1 MPILHS
7 QFAGQGKTPD
17 GKTIMVPPPACLMQ
31 RGPCVQV
38 SITLADQIASELIK
52 RQEPVPSP
60 VSGLALIDTG
70 AISTCIDEEIAT
82 QMHLPII
89 NVVNMASAS
98 HASSKA
104 NQYPV
109 KLQIA
114 GIPMFFNST
123 ATGAPLKIQG
133 LIALIG
139 RDLLQHCTLIYNG
152 SLGQISLCI

>member
-7 QFAGQGKTPD
+7 QFAGQGKTPE
-17 GKTIMVPPPACLMQ
+17 GKTIVIPPPICLLQ

-38 SITLADQIASELIK
+38 SITLADQIASELVK
-52 RQEPVPSP
+52 RQEPVPAP
-60 VSGLALIDTG
+60 VSGMALIDTG
-70 AISTCIDEEIAT
+70 AISTCIDEETAK
-82 QMHLPII
+82 QMQLPII

-98 HASSKA
+98 HPSTKA

-109 KLQIA
+109 KFQIV

-123 ATGAPLKIQG
+123 ATGAPLKVQG

-139 RDLLQHCTLIYNG
+139 RDLLQHCTMIYNG